1 MLVTSDIVKYLLSIV
16 NHEAWIEVDG
26 RAYLK
31 WGHYP
36 EVDGKLDP
44 MCIVRA
50 FAVSGG
56 AVLPVAVGTDK
67 ESSSRGALFLEFE
80 EAEALAV
87 EYDRGIYTLTED
99 GKWIFG
105 RHVPQKYRVKEK
117 RQILGSAKTYLGDR
131 IEPLGLELELMPDK
145 IGDEVRIQI
154 LFGGKP
160 IAGKIKLRN
169 SKGVFE
175 FDAGEEGAVLKLAEG
190 INVISARYVDEGV
203 DFMRSLVTTLTISR

>member
-1 MLVTSDIVKYLLSIV
+1 MVLTKCDDLLDIV

-50 FAVSGG
+50 FAVFNGKIS
-56 AVLPVAVGTDK
+56 PVVIGTDK
-67 ESSSRGALFLEFE
+67 EASSRGALFLEFE

-105 RHVPQKYRVKEK
+105 RHVPSKYEVKE
-117 RQILGSAKTYLGDR
+117 RRRILGFAKTYLGDK

-145 IGDEVRIQI
+145 IGDDVRVRI
-154 LFGGKP
+154 LFRGKP
-160 IAGKIKLRN
+160 IAGKVKLRN
-169 SKGVFE
+169 SNGVFE
-175 FDAGEEGAVLKLAEG
+175 FDADENGAILKLTKG
-190 INVISARYVDEGV
+190 LNVISARYVDEGV
-203 DFMRSLVTTLTISR
+203 DVIRSLVTTLTISR

>member
-1 MLVTSDIVKYLLSIV
+1 MMSTRFDGLLGIV

-50 FAVSGG
+50 FAVFEKRIS
-56 AVLPVAVGTDK
+56 PVVVGTDRDASLK
-67 ESSSRGALFLEFE
+67 GALFLEFE

-99 GKWIFG
+99 NKWIFG
-105 RHVPQKYRVKEK
+105 RHVPPRYKVKER
-117 RQILGSAKTYLGDR
+117 RQILGFAKTYLGDK

-145 IGDEVRIQI
+145 IDDEIRVQI
-154 LFGGKP
+154 LFRGRP
-160 IAGKIKLRN
+160 IAGKVKLRN
-169 SKGVFE
+169 TNGVFE
-175 FDAGEEGAVLKLAEG
+175 FDADENGAILKLSKG
-190 INVISARYVDEGV
+190 LNVISARYVDEGV
-203 DFMRSLVTTLTISR
+203 DFLRNLVTTLTVSR